1 MASAERI
8 VCVLCGK
15 GHITRQKREVAF
27 RQWSDKGYIHCRA
40 TIPIDICDHCHA
52 NYSLEPALVNNEQ
65 RFHQPTTDG
74 IVVPTPADCSSPIR
88 YPAIRPWLTG
98 TECNSIK

>member
-15 GHITRQKREVAF
+15 GHITRQKRDVAF
-27 RQWSDKGYIHCRA
+27 RQWSDKGYIHCRV

-52 NYSLEPALVNNEQ
+52 NYSLEPALVKLF
-65 RFHQPTTDG
+65 RHP
-74 IVVPTPADCSSPIR
+74 
-88 YPAIRPWLTG
+88 LTAPRQFDILQSG
-98 TECNSIK
+98 PG

>member
-15 GHITRQKREVAF
+15 GHITRQKRDVAF
-27 RQWSDKGYIHCRA
+27 RQWSDKGYIHCRV

-52 NYSLEPALVNNEQ
+52 NYSWTQESTRYLMM
-65 RFHQPTTDG
+65 RFSGNMTNDES
-74 IVVPTPADCSSPIR
+74 VR
-88 YPAIRPWLTG
+88 G
-98 TECNSIK
+98 TNG